1 MTLLTNDTII
11 NLAIEKYH
19 CQGSDIVITNRQKD
33 ILRIIVEE
41 YVKTVKPISSS
52 IICKKLNCSSATI
65 RNEMVILEELGYLE
79 KNHFASGRQPSEEG
93 YKYYVENLMTPRDL
107 NGEDM
112 LKLQTIFHNQSLVLS
127 DAIEKSLELVAE
139 ITNYTSVVL
148 GKSTDENRLK
158 KVEVISLDESKVLT
172 MLITDKGH
180 VEYKNLYLPNTD
192 IEEVIKTVNL
202 INKMIAGTPINEIS
216 EKLEYNV
223 KPIIANY
230 VKQHEVLYNAFYDA
244 FSSFTNKTSDVHF
257 AGKNNFLK
265 QPEFNNIEKVKEIL
279 NKFDD
284 IEKIND
290 MDEENNGINIYV
302 GKDSELTDDVSV
314 IKTKYNYN
322 GEEGTIAII
331 GPKRM
336 EYERVVNLLNYI
348 KENIED
354 K

>member
-1 MTLLTNDTII
+1 MLL
-11 NLAIEKYH
+11 
-19 CQGSDIVITNRQKD
+19 ITNRQKE
-33 ILRIIVEE
+33 ILKFIVEE
-41 YVKTVKPISSS
+41 YVKTVKPVSSNT
-52 IICKKLNCSSATI
+52 ICKELNCSSATI

-79 KNHFASGRQPSEEG
+79 KNHYASGRLPSEEG
-93 YKYYVENLMTPRDL
+93 YKYYVENLMTPKDL
-107 NGEDM
+107 TGEDM

-127 DAIEKSLELVAE
+127 DAIEKSLEIIAE

-148 GKSTDENRLK
+148 GKSSQENKLK
-158 KVEVISLDESKVLT
+158 KVEVLSLDDSKILA
-172 MLITDKGH
+172 MLITDKGY

-202 INKMIAGTPINEIS
+202 INKMICGTPINEIS
-216 EKLEYNV
+216 EKLEYDI
-223 KPIIANY
+223 KPIIGKY

-244 FSSFTNKTSDVHF
+244 FTSFTNKASDVHF

-265 QPEFNNIEKVKEIL
+265 QPEFNNIDKVKEL
-279 NKFDD
+279 LTNFDNV
-284 IEKIND
+284 EKINS
-290 MDEENNGINIYV
+290 MEEQNNGINIYI
-302 GKDSELTDDVSV
+302 GKDSDISDDVSV

-348 KENIED
+348 KEEIEE
-354 K
+354 KNNN